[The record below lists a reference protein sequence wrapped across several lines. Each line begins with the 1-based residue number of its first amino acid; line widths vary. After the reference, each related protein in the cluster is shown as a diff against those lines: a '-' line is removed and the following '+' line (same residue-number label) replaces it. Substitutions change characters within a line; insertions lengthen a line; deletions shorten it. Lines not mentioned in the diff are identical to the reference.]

1 MSDHFGR
8 SVYHGY
14 GKIDSSTIPSDTLFE
29 EVIFHSSGNYCV
41 CFADIAGS
49 TLTVSRINDEKDR
62 AKYYAIFLNCISAV
76 ARQFGAKVIK
86 NAGDG
91 LFWYFPQTQ
100 DHIRYDV
107 FERVIDCC
115 MTLTKAHTIINNL
128 MLREGLPRVDY
139 RISADYGRL
148 EVALTKTSVGDDFF
162 GPTMNMCAKINSRAP
177 LTGLVVGG
185 DLYEIMRKYSPLHS
199 DYHFEEMKE
208 EGGGH
213 KTLGLSKTYP
223 VFLVKRKTKDSAKDH
238 DHHHLSDF
246 LEETFSSGITA
257 KADPCSNSR
266 SFGHEFT
273 QKSSEEEEGHEQ
285 EENSQV
291 LESHRDNRL
300 RNVMIIDDEP
310 DALLSLKIFLENKPY
325 SVEVFSNAKE
335 ALHKFALLGPSH
347 YNLVISDIRMPD
359 MNGLELYNSLKAINR
374 NVRVIFVT
382 ALDIAQELISILPGL
397 KEKDVIRKPISRSEF
412 IKIVE
417 KSTTRSER

>member
-1 MSDHFGR
+1 MSDHFDR
-8 SVYHGY
+8 NVHHGY
-14 GKIDSSTIPSDTLFE
+14 AKIDSSTTPLDTAFK

-49 TLTVSRINDEKDR
+49 TLTVSRINDGKDR
-62 AKYYAIFLNCISAV
+62 AKFYAIFLNCISAV
-76 ARQFGAKVIK
+76 ACQFGAKVIK

-128 MLREGLPRVDY
+128 MLREGLPCVDY

-162 GPTMNMCAKINSRAP
+162 GPTMNMCVKINSRAP
-177 LTGLVVGG
+177 LNGLVVGG
-185 DLYEIMRKYSPLHS
+185 DLYEIMRKCFPLHS
-199 DYHFEEMKE
+199 AYHFEEVKE
-208 EGGGH
+208 EGRGH
-213 KTLGLSKTYP
+213 KTFGLSKTYP
-223 VFLVKRKTKDSAKDH
+223 AFLVKRKIKDSAK
-238 DHHHLSDF
+238 LSDF
-246 LEETFSSGITA
+246 IEKMFSSGITA
-257 KADPCSNSR
+257 KADPCSNSL
-266 SFGHEFT
+266 SFGQEFT
-273 QKSSEEEEGHEQ
+273 QKPSEEEEHEQ
-285 EENSQV
+285 EEKSQV
-291 LESHRDNRL
+291 LESYRDNRL
-300 RNVMIIDDEP
+300 INVMIIDDEP
-310 DALLSLKIFLENKPY
+310 DALLSLKIFLEDKPY

-335 ALHKFALLGPSH
+335 ALQKFALFGPSH

-397 KEKDVIRKPISRSEF
+397 KEKDVIRKPVSRSEF
-412 IKIVE
+412 IEIVE
-417 KSTTRSER
+417 KSTT